1 MTARFTEGE
10 SEVYEEIM
18 QEPAYYRKPILQ
30 YMTCK
35 GCPYHPRDGNPCLF
49 CMEKILKG
57 GTGRDQTKPDGTG

>member
-1 MTARFTEGE
+1 
-10 SEVYEEIM
+10 M
-18 QEPAYYRKPILQ
+18 QEPAYYRKPIIQ

-57 GTGRDQTKPDGTG
+57 GTGGDQTEPDGTG